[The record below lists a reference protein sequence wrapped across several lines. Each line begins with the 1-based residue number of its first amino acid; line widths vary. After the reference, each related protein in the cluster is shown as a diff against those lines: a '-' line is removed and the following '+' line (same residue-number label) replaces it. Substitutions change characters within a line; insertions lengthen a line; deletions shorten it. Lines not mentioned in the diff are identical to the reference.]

1 MQKNKPEFV
10 GRFTKWASNVAKK
23 GQGPSGGHHGDKDP
37 IPYLISLYACEDD
50 AVKELAMCRV
60 NPNFDNPIRNDL
72 EFFIPQ
78 LCTFYIQEGL
88 IT

>member
-1 MQKNKPEFV
+1 LKKH
-10 GRFTKWASNVAKK
+10 GASEALL
-23 GQGPSGGHHGDKDP
+23 GDKDP
-37 IPYLISLYACEDD
+37 IPYLIDLYACEDD
-50 AVKELAMCRV
+50 AVKELAKCRV

-88 IT
+88 ITPEIVA